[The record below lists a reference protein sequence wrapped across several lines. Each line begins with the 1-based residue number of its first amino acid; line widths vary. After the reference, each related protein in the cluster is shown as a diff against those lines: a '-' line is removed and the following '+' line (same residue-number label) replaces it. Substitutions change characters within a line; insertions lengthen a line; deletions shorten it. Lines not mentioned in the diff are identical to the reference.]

1 MEKKKYERKTMQ
13 TKKEIKDAFI
23 SLIEEKG
30 FNAVTVRDIATRA
43 KINRGTFYLHYLD
56 KFDLLEK
63 CEQEIFQKIEGIAR
77 ELNSSNMKELFSSGR
92 PLPFI
97 VNLFH
102 YFQKDASFLK
112 VILSPKGDPLFEEK
126 LRNTIID
133 NMFRNISNIPN
144 MSNLNIPL
152 EVMTQFIS
160 SAHLG
165 VIRYWLNTDMKQT
178 PEEISS
184 MLVQMILKGP
194 LEASGLIKIIM
205 EQK

>member
-1 MEKKKYERKTMQ
+1 
-13 TKKEIKDAFI
+13 
-23 SLIEEKG
+23 
-30 FNAVTVRDIATRA
+30 
-43 KINRGTFYLHYLD
+43 
-56 KFDLLEK
+56 
-63 CEQEIFQKIEGIAR
+63 
-77 ELNSSNMKELFSSGR
+77 
-92 PLPFI
+92 
-97 VNLFH
+97 
-102 YFQKDASFLK
+102 
-112 VILSPKGDPLFEEK
+112 
-126 LRNTIID
+126 
-133 NMFRNISNIPN
+133 MFRNISNIPN

-194 LEASGLIKIIM
+194 LEASGLIKNIM